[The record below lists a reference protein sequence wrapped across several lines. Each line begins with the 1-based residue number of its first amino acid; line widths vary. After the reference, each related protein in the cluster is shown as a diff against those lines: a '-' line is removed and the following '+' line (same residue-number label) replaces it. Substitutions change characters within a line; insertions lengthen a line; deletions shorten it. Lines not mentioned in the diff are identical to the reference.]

1 MFIYIY
7 ILYLNYSELRSKSDV
22 LSHFPWLYMNDSQ
35 KVILSC
41 GKSLAENLLD
51 LKMLDFH

>member
-7 ILYLNYSELRSKSDV
+7 IIYLNYSELRSKSDV